1 MLGGAPPRVK
11 RAGNGM
17 RTSSRFFLA
26 VIAQCAV
33 MALSIC
39 GSACAQQWP
48 ARTIRFIVP
57 VPPGGGADAVA
68 RLVAPKLSELL
79 GQQVVVENRAGGNAG
94 REQ

>member
-11 RAGNGM
+11 RAGNDM
-17 RTSSRFFLA
+17 RTSSRFFLSI
-26 VIAQCAV
+26 VAQCAV
-33 MALSIC
+33 TALAIC